1 MKNIL
6 YSSLLFLA
14 TILFQSCENTIEIG
28 LPTDQIATEN
38 VFKDKRSATSAL
50 ANLYINLRE
59 NSIFSGKVQGI
70 GTNLGLYSD
79 ELEPI
84 FAPPGSDNILIYNN
98 SLDPTRYV
106 ISSLWD
112 ASYSNIYAI
121 NSFISGV
128 TNSDGITS
136 EEKEHFLAQGYV
148 LRSMYYQ
155 VLTQIYGDIPYTSS
169 TNYKANTKISKTPVS
184 EVLKLIEQDL
194 LEAIEILSY
203 SDESSNKYYPNKA
216 VAELILAKNYLLQ
229 KRYEKAESYAKLV
242 MDNPLYNLETDL
254 SKVFKSS
261 AKSTLWQLANSSSD
275 AATYEARNYILYS
288 SDFGNILSS
297 TLLNSF
303 ENNDLRKQIWVKNFQ
318 NTGKIHAYKYRNR
331 TNNTDECSILFRIEE
346 AYFILSEALIYQN
359 REKEAVVYLNT
370 IRQRASLLALPNTLD
385 KEQTLLAMLKESQKE
400 FFLEHGRRFFDLK
413 RNNKLSLL
421 KTSKPN
427 WQDKH
432 TLFPYPEKEI
442 LINPNLNPQN
452 DY

>member
-1 MKNIL
+1 MKNIF
-6 YSSLLFLA
+6 YSSLLL
-14 TILFQSCENTIEIG
+14 IVILLFQSCEDTIEIS
-28 LPTDQIATEN
+28 LPTDQINTEN

-59 NSIFSGKVQGI
+59 TSMFSGKSQGV
-70 GTNLGLYSD
+70 GTTLGLYTD

-84 FAPPGSDNILIYNN
+84 FVYTGSDNILISNN
-98 SLDPTRYV
+98 SLDPTRLV
-106 ISSLWD
+106 ISTLWD
-112 ASYSNIYAI
+112 RSYSNIYAI

-128 TNSDGITS
+128 TNSSGINE
-136 EEKEHFLAQGYV
+136 EEKNLLLAQGFV
-148 LRSMYYQ
+148 LRAMYYQ
-155 VLTQIYGDIPYTSS
+155 ILIQIYGDIPYTTT
-169 TNYKANTKISKTPVS
+169 TNYKANTKITKTPVF

-194 LEAIEILSY
+194 LKAIESLSY
-203 SDESSNKYYPNKA
+203 SDGSSNKYYPNKA

-229 KRYEKAESYAKLV
+229 KRYEKAEFYSKLV
-242 MDNPLYNLETDL
+242 INNPLYSIETNL
-254 SKVFKSS
+254 SKVFKNS
-261 AKSTLWQLANSSSD
+261 AKSTIWQMANSASD
-275 AATYEARNYILYS
+275 AAAYEASNYIMIV
-288 SDFGNILSS
+288 SDAAYKLNSA
-297 TLLNSF
+297 LLNSF
-303 ENNDLRKQIWVKNFQ
+303 ENNDLRKQLWIKEFETTSSLYAFKYKNRRI
-318 NTGKIHAYKYRNR
+318 NP
-331 TNNTDECSILFRIEE
+331 DECSILFRIEE

-359 REKEAVVYLNT
+359 KEKEAIPYLNT
-370 IRQRASLLALPNTLD
+370 IRQRANLLALPSSLD

-432 TLFPYPEKEI
+432 ALFPYPEKEI

>member
-1 MKNIL
+1 MKNIFF
-6 YSSLLFLA
+6 SSLLLIA
-14 TILFQSCENTIEIG
+14 IILFQSCEDTIEIS
-28 LPTDQIATEN
+28 LPTDQINTEN

-59 NSIFSGKVQGI
+59 TSMFSGKSQGV
-70 GTNLGLYSD
+70 GTTLGLYTD

-84 FAPPGSDNILIYNN
+84 FVYTGSDNILISNN
-98 SLDPTRYV
+98 SLDPTRLV
-106 ISSLWD
+106 ISTLWD
-112 ASYSNIYAI
+112 RSYSNIYAI

-128 TNSDGITS
+128 TNSSGITE
-136 EEKEHFLAQGYV
+136 EEKNMLLAQGFV
-148 LRSMYYQ
+148 LRAMYYQ
-155 VLTQIYGDIPYTSS
+155 ILTQIYGDIPYTTT
-169 TNYKANTKISKTPVS
+169 TNYKANTKIAKTPVF

-194 LEAIEILSY
+194 LKAIESLSY
-203 SDESSNKYYPNKA
+203 IDGSSNKYYPNKA

-229 KRYEKAESYAKLV
+229 KRYEKAEFYSKLV
-242 MDNPLYNLETDL
+242 INNPLYSIETNL
-254 SKVFKSS
+254 SKVFKNS
-261 AKSTLWQLANSSSD
+261 AKSTIWQMANSASD
-275 AATYEARNYILYS
+275 AAAYEASNYIMIV
-288 SDFGNILSS
+288 SDAAYKLNSA
-297 TLLNSF
+297 LLDSF
-303 ENNDLRKQIWVKNFQ
+303 ENNDLRKQLWIKEFETTGSLYSFKYKNR
-318 NTGKIHAYKYRNR
+318 RN
-331 TNNTDECSILFRIEE
+331 NPDECSILFRIEE

-359 REKEAVVYLNT
+359 KEKEAIPYLNT
-370 IRQRASLLALPNTLD
+370 IRQRANLLALPSSLD

-432 TLFPYPEKEI
+432 ALFPYPEKEI